1 MEVQPCYAYRG
12 IERHR
17 RLTGVGRSATV
28 VSVRTSGPAF
38 NAVPFN
44 PNAVR
49 VTPVGN
55 FALTFSD
62 GNTATFS
69 YTVNC
74 ISQSKTITRQVFRDP
89 GTMCR

>member
-1 MEVQPCYAYRG
+1 MTAYKKN
-12 IERHR
+12 R
-17 RLTGVGRSATV
+17 RQGRPAGCGRSATV

-44 PNAVR
+44 PNAVQ

-69 YTVNC
+69 YTVNGT
-74 ISQSKTITRQVFRDP
+74 SQTKTITRRVFRDP
-89 GTMCR
+89 GTMCM

>member
-1 MEVQPCYAYRG
+1 
-12 IERHR
+12 
-17 RLTGVGRSATV
+17 

-38 NAVPFN
+38 NAMPFN
-44 PNAVR
+44 PNAVH

-62 GNTATFS
+62 RNTATFS
-69 YTVNC
+69 YTVNG

-89 GTMCR
+89 ETMCM

>member
-1 MEVQPCYAYRG
+1 MAAF
-12 IERHR
+12 
-17 RLTGVGRSATV
+17 GRSATV

-44 PNAVR
+44 PNAVQ

-55 FALTFSD
+55 FALTLSD

-69 YTVNC
+69 YAVNG

-89 GTMCR
+89 GTMCM